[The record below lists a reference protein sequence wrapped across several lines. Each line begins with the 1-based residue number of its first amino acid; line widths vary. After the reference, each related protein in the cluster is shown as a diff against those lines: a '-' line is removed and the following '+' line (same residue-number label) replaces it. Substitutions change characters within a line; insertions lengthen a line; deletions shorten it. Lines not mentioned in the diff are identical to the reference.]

1 MGYSLEMTPHNTF
14 ISVEVEQL
22 KRERRGGG
30 RKKNHISALLL
41 TQKRA
46 GSFRGGWVWKEKQN
60 EVQIVPIFVVLRGD
74 G

>member
-30 RKKNHISALLL
+30 EKKKSYFCFVTHPKKGRKLP
-41 TQKRA
+41 
-46 GSFRGGWVWKEKQN
+46 RGLGLERKTE
-60 EVQIVPIFVVLRGD
+60 
-74 G
+74 